1 MDDFFNEPQEDWKAI
16 LAQLSHVRET
26 GDYSPEDVE
35 LIRHELRSEDERIR
49 GAAALAAEGC
59 LFEPYILDLI
69 IEIAEYDPNPPIR
82 KAAIQSLCLII
93 EEGIEQGLEDDS
105 GADTSLDYAEEW
117 EEYQSGGLRED
128 YQRAKG
134 LLFSILEIE
143 DDPEIQGLA
152 VNALSGLGYIS
163 EVREKIA
170 ELFQSENASARRF
183 AVRAMG
189 KYPHFWDNELE
200 TIIKLDTPLAL
211 LKEAIS
217 ASFSS
222 NSADVA
228 KAIEAILN
236 HEDPEVL
243 RYALLTL
250 ANINQTKNLL
260 EVLQQ
265 FSLHEDEDVQ
275 KAARESI
282 EMSTRRNFDRYL
294 KDYFG
299 MDE

>member
-1 MDDFFNEPQEDWKAI
+1 MDDFFDESQEDWKAI
-16 LAQLSHVRET
+16 LARLSHVRET
-26 GDYSPEDVE
+26 GDYSAEDVE
-35 LIRHELRSEDERIR
+35 LIRRELHAEDERVR

-69 IEIAEYDPNPPIR
+69 IEIAEDDPNPPIR
-82 KAAIQSLCLII
+82 KAAIQSLNLVI
-93 EEGIEQGLEDDS
+93 EEGLAQGLEDDS

-117 EEYQSGGLRED
+117 DEFQTGGLRED

-152 VNALSGLGYIS
+152 VNALSDLGYIS
-163 EVREKIA
+163 EVREKIVD
-170 ELFQSENASARRF
+170 LFQSDNASARRF

-189 KYPHFWDNELE
+189 KYPHFWDSELE
-200 TIIKLDTPLAL
+200 TIIKLDTPAEL

-217 ASFSS
+217 ASYSS
-222 NSADVA
+222 NSPDVA
-228 KAIEAILN
+228 NAIEAILN

-250 ANINQTKNLL
+250 TNINQTKNLL

-265 FSLHEDEDVQ
+265 FILHEDEAVQ
-275 KAARESI
+275 KAARDSL

-299 MDE
+299 MGE